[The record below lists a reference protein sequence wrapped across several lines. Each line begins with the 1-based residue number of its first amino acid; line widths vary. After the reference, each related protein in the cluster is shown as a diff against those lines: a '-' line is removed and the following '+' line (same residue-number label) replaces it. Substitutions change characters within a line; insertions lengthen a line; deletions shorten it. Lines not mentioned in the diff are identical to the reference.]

1 MRAHLTL
8 AFGFLLAA
16 IFAYRGANA
25 LLEPGF
31 GLSELY
37 VLGGL
42 IFAGWF
48 MFSGSREILARSK
61 AEKPETKLS

>member
-8 AFGFLLAA
+8 AFGLLLAA

-25 LLEPGF
+25 ILEPGF

-37 VLGGL
+37 VFGGL
-42 IFAGWF
+42 VFAGWF
-48 MFSGSREILARSK
+48 TFAGSRDLLARRRAAK
-61 AEKPETKLS
+61 QDADIA